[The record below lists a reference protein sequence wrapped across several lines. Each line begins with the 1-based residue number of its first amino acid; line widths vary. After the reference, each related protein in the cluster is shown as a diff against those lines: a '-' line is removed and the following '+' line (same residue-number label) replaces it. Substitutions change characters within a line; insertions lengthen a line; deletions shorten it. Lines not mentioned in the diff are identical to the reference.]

1 MRKLRLIPRLDIK
14 GPNLIKGIQLE
25 GLRVIGDP
33 NEHALRYYQNGADE
47 LLYMDSV
54 ASLYGRNNLQN
65 LITKAVKDVFIPIT
79 VGGGIRSLENAYE
92 MFRCGADK
100 IAINTAAVKNPILI
114 SDLVKEFG
122 SQSIVI
128 SIEAKKKTTNK
139 WEVYTECGREKTGL
153 DVMEWAKKCVDLG
166 IGEILITSVDKE
178 GTKKGFDIELTKML
192 TDNFN
197 TPIIASGGMGNEEH
211 LYELIENT
219 NVDAVCIASIL
230 HYKKSSLKN
239 IRRACLEKNFKLRDF
254 YD

>member
-178 GTKKGFDIELTKML
+178 GTKKGFDIDLNKKL
-192 TDNFN
+192 TDSFN
-197 TPIIASGGMGNEEH
+197 TPIIASGGMGNEDH
-211 LYELIENT
+211 LYELI
-219 NVDAVCIASIL
+219 V
-230 HYKKSSLKN
+230 
-239 IRRACLEKNFKLRDF
+239 
-254 YD
+254 